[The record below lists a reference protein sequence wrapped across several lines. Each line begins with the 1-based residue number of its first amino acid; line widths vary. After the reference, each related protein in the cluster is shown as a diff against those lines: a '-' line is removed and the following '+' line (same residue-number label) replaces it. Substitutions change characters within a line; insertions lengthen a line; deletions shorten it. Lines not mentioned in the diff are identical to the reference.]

1 MIESQV
7 SFVLYFEEFSPSC
20 SSSGYTP
27 ICFISELLA
36 SLILFFCVFLCA
48 VPATLIQD
56 NVCFNPKK
64 GSFKIKQEGAL
75 AILRVDYRPS
85 LPNGEKKELVLS
97 NSADGYVVPEY
108 TTSDNIHFDFRFDS
122 NPYPVSPGEEFFL
135 HEKEGSSEKIC
146 VTVYGYYAE

>member
-1 MIESQV
+1 MIESRV
-7 SFVLYFEEFSPSC
+7 SFVLYFEEFSSSY
-20 SSSGYTP
+20 SSSGYSYLLYFRP
-27 ICFISELLA
+27 FSEFNSIFL
-36 SLILFFCVFLCA
+36 CVFLCA

-75 AILRVDYRPS
+75 EILRVDYKPS
-85 LPNGEKKELVLS
+85 LPDGEKKELVLT
-97 NSADGYVVPEY
+97 NSDDGYVVPQY

-122 NPYPVSPGEEFFL
+122 KPYPVYPGQEFFL
-135 HEKEGSSEKIC
+135 HEEGGSREEIC